1 MPHAAEPRAHA
12 TRAAAA
18 AIGLTAALSLAACA
32 SGAPS
37 GDRVPASH
45 KPSAT
50 ASPSPAPQGVV
61 TLSEANKILDTYQDV
76 NNRAN
81 ATRDPK
87 LLATVEA
94 GQLYARSK
102 AEFEQ
107 FETLSEKEQKDYGKP
122 FTFTDRTFYLPAG
135 GDWFAAQATT
145 NGKNH
150 TVMVF
155 EKSPATANAWKKVVS
170 LFPAKA
176 LSPVE
181 TADGVAHTAPAAT
194 TSGALAPDGVT
205 AAVEDLFATGG
216 TKQGAALSRMS
227 DSVKSI
233 LKTYKERGKSLGPQA
248 KVSFFPT
255 TPVNE
260 KVYTLRTPDGVLAIA
275 PLAHNEES
283 LVLQPGLQITPGKVG
298 SVYDKSPRP
307 VMVDVFQG
315 EALVLL
321 PEKGQPDI
329 LDYRY
334 AQTDSR

>member
-1 MPHAAEPRAHA
+1 MPHTASRHPYAA
-12 TRAAAA
+12 RAAATA
-18 AIGLTAALSLAACA
+18 VGLATALSLAACA
-32 SGAPS
+32 SNAPS
-37 GDRVPASH
+37 SDHAPTSH
-45 KPSAT
+45 PPT
-50 ASPSPAPQGVV
+50 ASASPAPKGVV
-61 TLSEANKILDTYQDV
+61 TLSQANQILDTYQEV

-81 ATRDPK
+81 AARDPK

-135 GDWFAAQATT
+135 GNWFAAQATT
-145 NGKNH
+145 TGKNH

-155 EKSPATANAWKKVVS
+155 EKSSATDNRWKKVVS

-176 LSPVE
+176 LPPVQ
-181 TADGVAHTAPAAT
+181 TRDGLASTAPAAT
-194 TSGALAPDGVT
+194 KVGGLAPESVT
-205 AAVEDLFATGG
+205 AAIEDLFATGG
-216 TKQGAALSRMS
+216 TRQGAALDRTNENA
-227 DSVKSI
+227 KSI
-233 LKTYKERGKSLGPQA
+233 LKTYKERGKSLGPRA
-248 KVSFFPT
+248 KVSFFPA

-260 KVYTLRTPDGVLAIA
+260 KVYALRTRDGVLAIA

-307 VMVDVFQG
+307 LTVDVFQG

>member
-1 MPHAAEPRAHA
+1 MPHTAEPRAHA
-12 TRAAAA
+12 TRAVAA
-18 AIGLTAALSLAACA
+18 AIGLTAALTLAACA

-37 GDRVPASH
+37 NDREPAPH
-45 KPSAT
+45 TPSAT
-50 ASPSPAPQGVV
+50 ASPVPRGVV
-61 TLSEANKILDTYQDV
+61 TLSEANTILDTYQDV

-81 ATRDPK
+81 ATRDAK

-155 EKSPATANAWKKVVS
+155 EKSPATENRWKKVVS
-170 LFPAKA
+170 LFPARA
-176 LSPVE
+176 LPPVQ
-181 TADGVAHTAPAAT
+181 TSDGVIRTAPAAT
-194 TSGALAPDGVT
+194 SVGALAPDGVP

-216 TKQGAALSRMS
+216 TKQGAPLSRTS
-227 DSVKSI
+227 ETVKSI
-233 LKTYKERGKSLGPQA
+233 LKTYRERGKSLGSQA
-248 KVSFFPT
+248 KVSFFPK
-255 TPVNE
+255 TPVHE
-260 KVYTLRTPDGVLAIA
+260 RVYALRTRDGVLAIA

-307 VMVDVFQG
+307 LTVDVFQG

-321 PEKGQPDI
+321 PEKGKPDI

>member
-1 MPHAAEPRAHA
+1 MPHTAGPHPYAA
-12 TRAAAA
+12 RAAAA
-18 AIGLTAALSLAACA
+18 AVGLATVLSLAACA
-32 SGAPS
+32 SGASPS
-37 GDRVPASH
+37 DHVPAPH
-45 KPSAT
+45 PPTAT
-50 ASPSPAPQGVV
+50 ANPTPQGVV
-61 TLSEANKILDTYQDV
+61 TLSQANKILDTYQDV

-81 ATRDPK
+81 ATLDPK

-102 AEFEQ
+102 AELEQ

-135 GDWFAAQATT
+135 GNWFAAQATT
-145 NGKNH
+145 TGKNH

-155 EKSPATANAWKKVVS
+155 EKSSDTDNRWKKVVS

-176 LSPVE
+176 LPPVQ
-181 TADGVAHTAPAAT
+181 TRDGLAITTPAAT
-194 TSGALAPDGVT
+194 TVGKLAPDGVT

-216 TKQGAALSRMS
+216 TRQGAALDRTNENA
-227 DSVKSI
+227 KRI
-233 LKTYKERGKSLGPQA
+233 LKTYKDRGKNLGPRA

-255 TPVNE
+255 APVHE
-260 KVYTLRTPDGVLAIA
+260 RVYALRTPDGVLAIA
-275 PLAHNEES
+275 PLAHTEES
-283 LVLQPGLQITPGKVG
+283 VVLHPGLQITPGKVG
-298 SVYDKSPRP
+298 SIYNKAPRP
-307 VMVDVFQG
+307 VTVDAFQG

-321 PEKGQPDI
+321 PEKGKPEI

>member
-1 MPHAAEPRAHA
+1 MPHPAGPHPYAARVAA
-12 TRAAAA
+12 TAV
-18 AIGLTAALSLAACA
+18 GLAAALSLAACA
-32 SGAPS
+32 SGASSSDHAP
-37 GDRVPASH
+37 VSH
-45 KPSAT
+45 PPTAT
-50 ASPSPAPQGVV
+50 ASPTPQGVV
-61 TLSEANKILDTYQDV
+61 TLSQANQILDTYQEV

-135 GDWFAAQATT
+135 GNWFAAQATT
-145 NGKNH
+145 TGKNH

-155 EKSPATANAWKKVVS
+155 EKSSATGNRWKKVVS

-176 LSPVE
+176 LPPVQ
-181 TADGVAHTAPAAT
+181 TRDGLASTAPAAT
-194 TSGALAPDGVT
+194 TVRDLAPDGVT

-216 TKQGAALSRMS
+216 TRQGAALDRTSENA
-227 DSVKSI
+227 KSI
-233 LKTYKERGKSLGPQA
+233 LKTYKDRGKNLGPRA
-248 KVSFFPT
+248 KVNFFPA
-255 TPVNE
+255 TPVHE
-260 KVYTLRTPDGVLAIA
+260 KVYTLRTPDGILAIV

-283 LVLQPGLQITPGKVG
+283 VVLQPGLQITPGKVG
-298 SVYDKSPRP
+298 SVYNKTPRP
-307 VMVDVFQG
+307 VVVDVFQG

-321 PEKGQPDI
+321 PEKGKPDI